1 MAYCTASWEDEEN
14 NRIVELSVEYQLA
27 DTCLQ
32 IERVTPTAVV
42 FLYPQ
47 TGEAVRK
54 IKVWTETGRRM
65 LLNQYRQAV
74 GSEHLQQQLDAHLA
88 ENVG

>member
-1 MAYCTASWEDEEN
+1 MPFCTANWEDEEN
-14 NRIVELSVEYQLA
+14 NRLVELSVEYQLA
-27 DTCLQ
+27 DDRLEV
-32 IERVTPTAVV
+32 ERVTPTAVS
-42 FLYPQ
+42 FLDPQ
-47 TGEAVRK
+47 NGQVVRK

-65 LLNQYRQAV
+65 LLRQYRESV

>member
-1 MAYCTASWEDEEN
+1 MAFCTANWEDEEN

-27 DTCLQ
+27 DDRLE
-32 IERVTPTAVV
+32 IERVTPTAVA
-42 FLYPQ
+42 FLDPQ
-47 TGEAVRK
+47 NGQPVRK

-65 LLNQYRQAV
+65 LLSQYRESCGA
-74 GSEHLQQQLDAHLA
+74 EHLQQQLDAHLA

>member
-1 MAYCTASWEDEEN
+1 MPFCTANWEDEEN

-27 DTCLQ
+27 DDRLEV
-32 IERVTPTAVV
+32 ERVTPTAVS
-42 FLYPQ
+42 FLDPQ
-47 TGEAVRK
+47 NGQVVRK

-65 LLNQYRQAV
+65 LLRQYRESV
-74 GSEHLQQQLDAHLA
+74 GSEQLQQQLDAHLA